1 MQTVDYATDKTK
13 NQGLQNSLSIIQ
25 KLLSSESVKYP
36 IQSIQKK
43 QEYGTN
49 IQFISYKNMRI
60 LDILTYCLSVSVHNR
75 QVPIHFFVHNML
87 QNKMYLINQKSTY
100 PYLIKAFNR
109 LLTIYSIDNENTFN
123 GSYVDDNI
131 QRRIMNFSSQ
141 QTYGGILNISN
152 MYQQKFYNYSHDK
165 RQWSVDGYTQ
175 DIIRKIVDY
184 TDQSMINLLP
194 TKNTLQGFNYS
205 YSYPN
210 YMNGI
215 QYENFKKL
223 FLTNNIGFT
232 IFGNLQRAAGQF
244 ITINTQSPGFKKQ
257 FGNTWQIYRC
267 VHIWKDKRYFNE
279 VVAVRAYRKGQNKQ
293 KVDQVKK

>member
-1 MQTVDYATDKTK
+1 MINV
-13 NQGLQNSLSIIQ
+13 NGLLIG
-25 KLLSSESVKYP
+25 Y
-36 IQSIQKK
+36 K
-43 QEYGTN
+43 QET
-49 IQFISYKNMRI
+49 
-60 LDILTYCLSVSVHNR
+60 
-75 QVPIHFFVHNML
+75 
-87 QNKMYLINQKSTY
+87 
-100 PYLIKAFNR
+100 
-109 LLTIYSIDNENTFN
+109 
-123 GSYVDDNI
+123 
-131 QRRIMNFSSQ
+131 
-141 QTYGGILNISN
+141 
-152 MYQQKFYNYSHDK
+152 
-165 RQWSVDGYTQ
+165 
-175 DIIRKIVDY
+175 IRKIVDY
-184 TDQSMINLLP
+184 TDQHIVDLLP
-194 TKNTLQGFNYS
+194 TENTLKGFNYS

-210 YMNGI
+210 YMNGV